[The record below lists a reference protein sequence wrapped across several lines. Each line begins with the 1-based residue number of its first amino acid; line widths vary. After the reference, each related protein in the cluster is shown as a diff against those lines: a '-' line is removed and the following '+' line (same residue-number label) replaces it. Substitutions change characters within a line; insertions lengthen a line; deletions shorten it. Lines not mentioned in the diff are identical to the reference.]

1 MAGDLP
7 VAVFELKEYM
17 IIFRQLEVV
26 DFLGI
31 KAKVRSIVRCT
42 GKGLQNAD
50 EYRLDIYFL
59 SSDSPYPEPIVNLA
73 ERVGTIFMPMSDMAM
88 VVDVLRNES
97 PLYGHL
103 RADHP
108 AWTGI
113 TTTNEPIGAGDED
126 YAE

>member
-1 MAGDLP
+1 MSGDSP

-26 DFLGI
+26 DFNGI
-31 KAKVRSIVRCT
+31 KARVRSIVRCS
-42 GKGLQNAD
+42 GKGLQND
-50 EYRLDIYFL
+50 ETYRLDIYFL
-59 SSDSPYPEPIVNLA
+59 SADSPYPEPIVNLA
-73 ERVGTIFMPMSDMAM
+73 ERVGTIFMPVADMT
-88 VVDVLRNES
+88 VFIDVLRNEK

-126 YAE
+126 YE